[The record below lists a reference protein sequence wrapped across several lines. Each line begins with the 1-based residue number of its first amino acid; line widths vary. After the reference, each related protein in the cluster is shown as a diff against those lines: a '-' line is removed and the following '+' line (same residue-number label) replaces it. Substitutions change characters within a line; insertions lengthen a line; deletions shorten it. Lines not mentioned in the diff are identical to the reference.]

1 MRWKVMIEKKIKY
14 YKLLTKTLT
23 HLKTGDMNYF
33 LIKFIKQVENVKKL
47 ITIEKLEINYPL

>member
-1 MRWKVMIEKKIKY
+1 MIEKKIKY

>member
-1 MRWKVMIEKKIKY
+1 MIEKKIKY

-23 HLKTGDMNYF
+23 HLKTGDMNDF